1 VTVVPSW
8 RWAATVGALAVW
20 SVAGPAR
27 AANPDGAANGAALPV
42 LAGAPSSSEIDDPK
56 VARRLKTRTAIAAPA
71 ASAASPVTPLPRQA
85 TQTNPPPPAA
95 SAAPIAALPA
105 ASETSLPV
113 DAGKPLGTPALAAA
127 PSSSP
132 SAVAPLSGPI
142 GEDAVTRKMQPGAHD
157 DSSATYV
164 PRLKLSY
171 RRFSFVRIGA
181 SDPAST
187 TGVAASE
194 PFDVISL
201 DLYPVSSFVRFGLS
215 TQYGAESGKLMGGG
229 DYFIAESSSLGAQ
242 IPGNIFTPF
251 AEAFA
256 GGGYLRRMQF
266 GSSVPTAYWQYGVD
280 VGTEI
285 FMAKYACLSVA
296 LGYLHPVNGFT
307 KGLSFTSVYVDTWS
321 LKLGVGF

>member
-1 VTVVPSW
+1 VLSR
-8 RWAATVGALAVW
+8 RWAATIGALAAMGA
-20 SVAGPAR
+20 SSAGGLAR
-27 AANPDGAANGAALPV
+27 AANPDGSAIV
-42 LAGAPSSSEIDDPK
+42 GAPSALAVSASSDIDDPK
-56 VARRLKTRTAIAAPA
+56 VARRLKSRAAVALPT
-71 ASAASPVTPLPRQA
+71 ASAASSATPLPRPGA
-85 TQTNPPPPAA
+85 QTNPPPLA
-95 SAAPIAALPA
+95 AAPVAVLPA
-105 ASETSLPV
+105 ASDPSAPV
-113 DAGKPLGTPALAAA
+113 DSGKPLGAATLAA
-127 PSSSP
+127 SP
-132 SAVAPLSGPI
+132 SLPSPPISGPT
-142 GEDAVTRKMQPGAHD
+142 GEDAVTRKMQPGTHD

-187 TGVAASE
+187 IGVAASE
-194 PFDVISL
+194 PFDVVSL

-256 GGGYLRRMQF
+256 GGGYMRRMQF
-266 GSSVPTAYWQYGVD
+266 GSSVPTAYWHYGVD